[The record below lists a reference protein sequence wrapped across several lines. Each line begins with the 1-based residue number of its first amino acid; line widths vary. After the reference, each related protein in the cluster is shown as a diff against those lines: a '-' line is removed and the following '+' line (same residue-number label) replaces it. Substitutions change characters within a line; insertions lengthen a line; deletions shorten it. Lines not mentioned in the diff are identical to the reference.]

1 MMKMIMRSSRMTAAN
16 TNRAMAHPGTQ
27 SLKPPPV
34 PPEATLAVVLD
45 LVVVLD

>member
-27 SLKPPPV
+27 SLNPPPLSPDAV
-34 PPEATLAVVLD
+34 LAVVLD
-45 LVVVLD
+45 FVVVLD

>member
-27 SLKPPPV
+27 SLNPPPT
-34 PPEATLAVVLD
+34 PLYAALAVVLD